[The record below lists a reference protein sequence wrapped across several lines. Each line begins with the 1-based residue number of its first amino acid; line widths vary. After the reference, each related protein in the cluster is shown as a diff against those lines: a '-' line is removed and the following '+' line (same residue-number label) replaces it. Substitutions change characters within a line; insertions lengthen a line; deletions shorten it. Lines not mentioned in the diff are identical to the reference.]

1 MDHPSFKRMCFLH
14 YLAPFTAQV
23 DLDAILAGDADS
35 ILKAVALLS
44 FHQENLIYFVDF
56 FQHFESWCM
65 RLRSI

>member
-1 MDHPSFKRMCFLH
+1 
-14 YLAPFTAQV
+14 
-23 DLDAILAGDADS
+23 
-35 ILKAVALLS
+35 LKAVALLS